1 MVFAVLLSLGGLAL
15 IEPETAESVRTM
27 IGLGG
32 IGCALW
38 LIWKL
43 IQYD

>member
-1 MVFAVLLSLGGLAL
+1 MVFALLLSLGALAL
-15 IEPETAESVRTM
+15 IEPETAEPVRAM

-32 IGCALW
+32 IGCVLW